1 MHFLFFLEGV
11 LRVAVGGGVLCFIF
25 TLRFI
30 FFGRRLVL
38 QLPPPPL
45 ALTGGS
51 PGWRGRMEPPASG
64 LTMLRKTYGNS
75 SYAPNA

>member
-1 MHFLFFLEGV
+1 
-11 LRVAVGGGVLCFIF
+11 
-25 TLRFI
+25 
-30 FFGRRLVL
+30 VL

-51 PGWRGRMEPPASG
+51 PGWRGRMEPPAPG
-64 LTMLRKTYGNS
+64 LTMLRKTYRNS